1 MKQIQLDL
9 AHFNFFCPVTGHQ
22 IQSEENFD
30 PSPASL
36 YCYLEEEE
44 NFQFINESIIR
55 DLKEFD
61 LYYHGKIAYMDL
73 ENFKS
78 FLKNK
83 ILPDVYLNFEIRHLA
98 PASVLDHNVHH
109 CIDMGYELPED

>member
-1 MKQIQLDL
+1 
-9 AHFNFFCPVTGHQ
+9 
-22 IQSEENFD
+22 
-30 PSPASL
+30 
-36 YCYLEEEE
+36 
-44 NFQFINESIIR
+44 
-55 DLKEFD
+55 
-61 LYYHGKIAYMDL
+61 MDL

-98 PASVLDHNVHH
+98 PARFLDHNVHH